1 MHVAYLF
8 GEFAKD
14 YDFFLDVKFGE
25 GDRIVDISYAWFDD
39 DVEDVDFLFNDGK
52 WFHGLFDFILF
63 FFHCHVSL

>member
-52 WFHGLFDFILF
+52 
-63 FFHCHVSL
+63 